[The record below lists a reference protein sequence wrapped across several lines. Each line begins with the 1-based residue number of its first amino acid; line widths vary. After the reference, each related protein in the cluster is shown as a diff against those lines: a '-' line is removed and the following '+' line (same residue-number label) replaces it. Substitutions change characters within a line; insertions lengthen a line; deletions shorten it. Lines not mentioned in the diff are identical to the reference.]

1 MKTTTFKQFTFGTS
15 SLGNNFQEI
24 AYALF
29 RFYCGFSIAK
39 GAGLSK
45 VFHKINEKGG
55 ENWDNLAFG
64 VGDWFVKQVADLG
77 FTFISP
83 TFWAYL
89 AVYGEFLGGLL
100 IAFGLFTR
108 ISAIQMAFQFFV
120 VSFLWYDSPAL
131 FGMYYQ
137 QLIFWSFVVIA
148 GIGGGKFSLDNL
160 ILKKQFS
167 NQFQFNTKQTI
178 TTMKTIS
185 IFAAA
190 LLSLSVFTNNKVLAQ
205 EKTVTK
211 EVTITLKNSSILPK
225 KITLVGYAPNENGN
239 STNGLMFGP
248 RGTKT
253 VKYPVGTVL
262 LLANGKQVDVVMSG
276 KSIKADKPFLIVK
289 AEDEGKTFNVNN

>member
-1 MKTTTFKQFTFGTS
+1 
-15 SLGNNFQEI
+15 
-24 AYALF
+24 
-29 RFYCGFSIAK
+29 
-39 GAGLSK
+39 
-45 VFHKINEKGG
+45 
-55 ENWDNLAFG
+55 
-64 VGDWFVKQVADLG
+64 
-77 FTFISP
+77 
-83 TFWAYL
+83 
-89 AVYGEFLGGLL
+89 
-100 IAFGLFTR
+100 
-108 ISAIQMAFQFFV
+108 
-120 VSFLWYDSPAL
+120 
-131 FGMYYQ
+131 
-137 QLIFWSFVVIA
+137 
-148 GIGGGKFSLDNL
+148 
-160 ILKKQFS
+160 
-167 NQFQFNTKQTI
+167 
-178 TTMKTIS
+178 MKTIS